1 MARKVDTTRKT
12 TPKTMLTLY
21 TLIGIRS
28 PVILQN
34 WAFSTQYAVED
45 WRLWGLEI
53 ARKSFKLQTPDL
65 LI

>member
-1 MARKVDTTRKT
+1 
-12 TPKTMLTLY
+12 MLTLY

-34 WAFSTQYAVED
+34 WAFSTQYAIED
-45 WRLWGLEI
+45 WKLWGLEI